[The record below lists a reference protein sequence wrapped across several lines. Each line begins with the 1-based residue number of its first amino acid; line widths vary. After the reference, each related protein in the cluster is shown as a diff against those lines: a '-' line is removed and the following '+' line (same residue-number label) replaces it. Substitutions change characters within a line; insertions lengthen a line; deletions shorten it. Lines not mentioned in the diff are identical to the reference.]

1 MVFAKFD
8 DTDEFKLFCELVQRS
23 DNAAPERCLDAQTK
37 ESVMKPNIGI
47 SDKNRK
53 AVSALLADLLA
64 DEVALYVATRGAH
77 WNVVGPNFGA
87 LHSFFESQ
95 YEALDD
101 ILDDVA
107 ERIRALGFAAP
118 ASVGAYAKAKSIDDS
133 AGEASSATV
142 MIEKLLAAHEVIVRE
157 LRSDAEKASEHG
169 DEGTA
174 DFLVGLMESHE
185 KMAWMLRSHLE

>member
-1 MVFAKFD
+1 
-8 DTDEFKLFCELVQRS
+8 
-23 DNAAPERCLDAQTK
+23 
-37 ESVMKPNIGI
+37 MKPNIGI

-53 AVSALLADLLA
+53 AVSAMLADLLA

-87 LHSFFESQ
+87 LHGFFESQ

-107 ERIRALGFAAP
+107 ERMRALGFTAP

-133 AGEASSATV
+133 AGDAGSATL

-157 LRSDAEKASEHG
+157 LRTDADKASEYG

>member
-1 MVFAKFD
+1 MFAKFD

-23 DNAAPERCLDAQTK
+23 DNAAPERSLDAQTK

-47 SDKNRK
+47 SDKDRK